1 MQFSGSLSHD
11 NASETCMG
19 SHDKQLRLKQIEA
32 WAYPE
37 AQSKELGSVTLLIE
51 GRHALHGVGHH
62 GHSP

>member
-1 MQFSGSLSHD
+1 
-11 NASETCMG
+11 MG